1 MTIYLLAVVSP
12 QSLAPWRVY
21 SCNVGLRSCRLVAGL
36 VTRNARKADLQ
47 ITTPGLSSNR
57 IPVSCPP
64 RCSQIGYPRGLPAAC
79 SRVSQLLSLRKFF
92 STFDQKSLWKKQR
105 TLVLYSG
112 CMRCIILH
120 TLCSCV

>member
-36 VTRNARKADLQ
+36 VTRNARKAYSANYHTSFHPIGYQFHAHLK
-47 ITTPGLSSNR
+47 S
-57 IPVSCPP
+57 
-64 RCSQIGYPRGLPAAC
+64 SQIGYPRGLPAAC
-79 SRVSQLLSLRKFF
+79 SRVSQLLSQEVF
-92 STFDQKSLWKKQR
+92 TFDQKSLWKKQR